1 MTPLPDHARIALDNS
16 AYRRRSAKNGNQQ
29 TRKNPVT
36 MGGVQNA
43 TPHDIVNTVAA
54 AALGAAVFYIDAFT
68 TIESAIAVLYVVVML
83 LSAGLLSRHGVI
95 FVGVTCNILTLV
107 SYTMGHGFIFD
118 ISSLLRLTVSLS
130 AISVTCALILRNA
143 AARTELIAS
152 NKALR
157 DSERRYRS
165 IFEQSRVA
173 LWERDYS
180 SARTYL
186 LSLKREGVADF
197 RSHALGNPD
206 VVEKC
211 ARLIRTIAANDAA
224 IELLGHVATKG
235 ITVAMTGH
243 VLADRETT
251 INLLDAIFSERK
263 SLEQT
268 GTIVRHDAETRQ
280 VIISLRFPEDTA
292 AFDRVVVGMVDITQ
306 REMTQ
311 KALLEAQAELAK
323 AARAATVG
331 ALSASLAHELNQP
344 LAALTV
350 NTQTLLKWLSR
361 APPNLVAVRR
371 SAERLVRDCKRASDI
386 IENTRRLLR
395 QERRMPEVLDLMSLV
410 DETCALMTP
419 DLLRGKVDIRVESE
433 RDLPAVNAVRIE
445 LQQVLVNLIANAIQA
460 MESMDGARKM
470 IRIGLAQAGTTS
482 VRMSVMD
489 NGPGISPAIMGKLFA
504 AFQST
509 KPYGLGIGLA
519 ICVSMVEANGGT
531 LKAGN
536 AAGGGTVFEITLPA

>member
-1 MTPLPDHARIALDNS
+1 MTMR
-16 AYRRRSAKNGNQQ
+16 
-29 TRKNPVT
+29 
-36 MGGVQNA
+36 GVQNA
-43 TPHDIVNTVAA
+43 MPHDIAHTVAA

-68 TIESAIAVLYVVVML
+68 QIESAIAVLYVIVLL
-83 LSAGLLSRHGVI
+83 LSAGLLSRNGMI
-95 FVGVTCNILTLV
+95 FVGVACNILTLV
-107 SYTMGHGFIFD
+107 SYTVSHGFVFD

-143 AARTELIAS
+143 AARAALIAS

-180 SARTYL
+180 SVRSYL
-186 LSLKREGVADF
+186 MSIKREGVVDF
-197 RSHALGNPD
+197 RAHALSNPD

-224 IELLGHVATKG
+224 IELLGHTATKG
-235 ITVAMTGH
+235 SPVATTGH

-251 INLLDAIFSERK
+251 INLLEAIFSERK
-263 SLEQT
+263 GLEQT
-268 GTIVRHDAETRQ
+268 GTLVRHDAEIRQ
-280 VIISLRFPEDTA
+280 VIISLQFPEDTA
-292 AFDRVVVGMVDITQ
+292 AFERVVVGMVDITQ

-361 APPNLVAVRR
+361 APPDLVAVRR
-371 SAERLVRDCKRASDI
+371 SAERMVRDGQRASDI

-395 QERRMPEVLDLMSLV
+395 QERRMPEVLDLVSLV
-410 DETCALMTP
+410 DETCALMKP
-419 DLLRGKVDIRVESE
+419 DLLRSKVEIRVEPE

-460 MESMDGARKM
+460 MESMDDPRKM
-470 IRIGLAQAGTTS
+470 IRICLARASKSS
-482 VRMSVMD
+482 VKLFVRDS
-489 NGPGISPAIMGKLFA
+489 GPGISPAMMGKLFA

-509 KPYGLGIGLA
+509 KPYGLGIGLS

-531 LKAGN
+531 LKADN
-536 AAGGGTVFEITLPA
+536 AVGGGAVFEITLPV